1 MTKHS
6 RPHPRAPCP
15 ALRSAMPVRCTPPP
29 SRCCEAAGAERNS
42 RLGAQRPIQ
51 TRPRAEAGAESAH
64 CPPVPSLPAPRLTG
78 GRGAGPDAWPQPH
91 PSLWVHACCCSHC
104 RLSGP
109 GRGAPTALQP
119 RGRSSRGLRA
129 CLWGTYSTVSASMS
143 RCLSAGPAPL
153 ARTAGEQPQ
162 WTGPPGLRGPSPFPG
177 VPTCPAP
184 QPHLAH
190 PVFPLEPFR
199 RVCGTSTW
207 NLTGTS
213 LLTWKISPF
222 IVCLP
227 PRGSLRVCWRSVGL
241 AFFFIRLSFYGFDAL
256 FVSQILVAH
265 HICVMKTIFFLL

>member
-51 TRPRAEAGAESAH
+51 TRPGAEAGAESAH

-104 RLSGP
+104 KLSGP

-162 WTGPPGLRGPSPFPG
+162 WTGPPGLRGPVPVPRRAHLPRTPTTLGSSRVSPGAVPEGVWDLHLELDWHFPADMEDKPFYCLFGTQG
-177 VPTCPAP
+177 VSACVLEVSWPGFLFY
-184 QPHLAH
+184 QV
-190 PVFPLEPFR
+190 VFL
-199 RVCGTSTW
+199 W
-207 NLTGTS
+207 L
-213 LLTWKISPF
+213 
-222 IVCLP
+222 
-227 PRGSLRVCWRSVGL
+227 
-241 AFFFIRLSFYGFDAL
+241 
-256 FVSQILVAH
+256 
-265 HICVMKTIFFLL
+265 